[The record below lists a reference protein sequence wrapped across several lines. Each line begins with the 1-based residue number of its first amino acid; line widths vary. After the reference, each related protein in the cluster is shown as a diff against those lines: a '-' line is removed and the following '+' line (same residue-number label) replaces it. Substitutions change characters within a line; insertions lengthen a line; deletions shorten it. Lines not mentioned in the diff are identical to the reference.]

1 MKQTLKERIEGMRED
16 ETISEMLR
24 LISISS
30 VVVAAYAVGYL
41 LVSLLG
47 KAPLDALKIAL
58 VLLVPLLLVSLV
70 RALVKAP
77 RPFEVYGIEPPKGR
91 HSKGRSFPSRHAHC
105 AFAVASV
112 MIFYQPVFGA
122 LLFAVGLSAALAR
135 VFMGLHFPRDVI
147 AGALTGAVSSLLGML
162 IFFIL

>member
-16 ETISEMLR
+16 ETIFEMLR

-41 LVSLLG
+41 LVSLLV

-112 MIFYQPVFGA
+112 MLFYQPVFGA

-147 AGALTGAVSSLLGML
+147 TGALTGTVSSLLGML